1 MTFRYN
7 CLYTVLRI
15 HWEGMEHQAE
25 TLPIS
30 HVNRN
35 LSSFLL
41 FTNIFDCIGSPH
53 SMTLWSYKYTEQG
66 YLWLF
71 LITVAFTAFG
81 STGLEL
87 GNQLTI
93 MMATASTGHGI
104 TICVL
109 NCWLLTNKTS
119 EEVDRS
125 SQMMITWLW
134 DTATATTWDSPN
146 NGKWNCRNCCPKL
159 TVMWNLCFMIA
170 SLSNRGSILLLRKDY
185 L

>member
-1 MTFRYN
+1 
-7 CLYTVLRI
+7 
-15 HWEGMEHQAE
+15 MEHQAE

-53 SMTLWSYKYTEQG
+53 SMTLWSYNYTERG

-71 LITVAFTAFG
+71 LITVAVTAFG

-93 MMATASTGHGI
+93 MMATASAGHVI
-104 TICVL
+104 TICIL
-109 NCWLLTNKTS
+109 NCWLLANKTS
-119 EEVDRS
+119 EVDRS

-146 NGKWNCRNCCPKL
+146 NGKWNCRNCCHKL
-159 TVMWNLCFMIA
+159 TVVWNYALWPHHLA
-170 SLSNRGSILLLRKDY
+170 TVSILLLRKDY